1 MVSGL
6 PRSWSQPSGW
16 LASFFERIAANPQT
30 FVCGIRWPD
39 DEKRPHAAR
48 WRYQRAWVDPWR
60 ENGTIRIRF
69 SDKQVLHVRLGA
81 DPWWNGGGPN
91 PRTGLVTLCAL
102 SIERGTQVLLAVP
115 AGHLSDF
122 DIKTL

>member
-39 DEKRPHAAR
+39 DERRALGAR
-48 WRYQRAWVDPWR
+48 WHYKRAWVDPWR
-60 ENGTIRIRF
+60 EGDVIRIRF
-69 SDKQVLHVRLGA
+69 SNQQTMHIRLDP
-81 DPWWNGGGPN
+81 DPWWNGGGPK
-91 PRTGLVTLCAL
+91 PRTDLLVLRAQ
-102 SIERGTQVLLAVP
+102 SIERRTQVLVAVP

-122 DIKTL
+122 GVRAL